1 MDWDDV
7 LLIMGDINIDLLP
20 HYHATRPVQYKN
32 MLNCFNL
39 HQHVQRPTRVN
50 RHRYLRLTIQGNM
63 TIIDQ
68 LLYPTYPCSPFYLHS
83 ILILAPVLSQNRNE
97 CKWCILSA
105 AVCKNE
111 SGDLHAIGGYTLDS
125 LIGLA

>member
-1 MDWDDV
+1 MTTDWYDV

-20 HYHATRPVQYKN
+20 HYHATS
-32 MLNCFNL
+32 LNCFNL

-83 ILILAPVLSQNRNE
+83 ILILALLFSQNSERMQVVYTF
-97 CKWCILSA
+97 CSPSA
-105 AVCKNE
+105 KTSPLTSIRLVVTVWI
-111 SGDLHAIGGYTLDS
+111 H
-125 LIGLA
+125 

>member
-1 MDWDDV
+1 MTTDWYDV

-20 HYHATRPVQYKN
+20 HYHATRTVQYKN

-39 HQHVQRPTRVN
+39 HEHVQRPTRVI

-83 ILILAPVLSQNRNE
+83 ILILALLFSQNSERMQVVYTF
-97 CKWCILSA
+97 CSPSA
-105 AVCKNE
+105 KTSPLTSIRLVVTVWI
-111 SGDLHAIGGYTLDS
+111 H
-125 LIGLA
+125 